1 MYWLPRVKYCNAVKT
16 RVNIDQGGKKKVLSQ
31 GREYMLVTLDT
42 EQLNSSHL
50 TQSNIVFTS
59 IKFKLEQVEREGLQT
74 EIACT
79 DYFN

>member
-1 MYWLPRVKYCNAVKT
+1 
-16 RVNIDQGGKKKVLSQ
+16 
-31 GREYMLVTLDT
+31 MLITLDT

>member
-1 MYWLPRVKYCNAVKT
+1 MYWLPQVKYCNAVKT
-16 RVNIDQGGKKKVLSQ
+16 RVNIDQRGKKKVLSQ

-50 TQSNIVFTS
+50 TRSNIVFTS